1 MEGGDMIEIEVY
13 KEKEELGRG
22 DQDKG
27 IKKR

>member
-13 KEKEELGRG
+13 KEKKELGRG
-22 DQDKG
+22 DQDRG

>member
-13 KEKEELGRG
+13 KEKEEPGRG
-22 DQDKG
+22 EQDKG

>member
-13 KEKEELGRG
+13 KENEELGRV
-22 DQDKG
+22 DQDRG